1 LLGTAACALAAHIGW
16 SAMVVGLMD
25 HFYGH
30 RILNLRKAKAPV
42 DDWEK
47 MSAAFFQSV
56 MAKAAQQQKPSAV
69 FLGSSVTYGYPWQEP
84 VIFSRAVADQ
94 LPQWQVANL
103 SMVGVG
109 FSGILDFTSCALGG
123 RIRPDV
129 LIVEIP
135 LVNSIIELKP
145 GQATSMRQC
154 SSSAQEP
161 VSYWELV
168 LARPYGLG
176 WLTLLWDEEAY
187 HKPDSDIQIYKLP
200 TDYFSTEE
208 RFARIQSQ
216 FARELRAYV
225 HTMSEAADRVIFF
238 VSPVY
243 TAGIGEAGGDGAAV
257 ERQIQFAYAVCREN
271 PRVSCIDPASLVLG
285 REMFYNL
292 THLNQ
297 RGHRA
302 LGEYFAREI
311 VSR

>member
-1 LLGTAACALAAHIGW
+1 
-16 SAMVVGLMD
+16 MVVGLMD

-30 RILNLRKAKAPV
+30 RILNLRKTKAPA
-42 DDWEK
+42 DDREK

-84 VIFSRAVADQ
+84 AIFSRVVADQ

-103 SMVGVG
+103 SLIGANL
-109 FSGILDFTSCALGG
+109 SNAPTCALGG
-123 RIRPDV
+123 RVRPDV

-135 LVNSIIELKP
+135 LVNSIAELKP
-145 GQATSMRQC
+145 GQATSVRQC
-154 SSSAQEP
+154 SSSAQKP

-187 HKPDSDIQIYKLP
+187 HKPDSDIQIAKLP
-200 TDYFSTEE
+200 GNYFSTEE

-225 HTMSEAADRVIFF
+225 HAMSEAADRVIFF